1 MFNPPE
7 EKSNSYLDQ
16 LLALGLSKDA
26 ALKVIAIFNS
36 FSTEKMAKWV
46 RNFKKPYKTKAEDIY
61 ILIKELK
68 KKENNIT
75 IIDLELIEKKILELT
90 VI

>member
-7 EKSNSYLDQ
+7 EKSYSYLDQ
-16 LLALGLSKDA
+16 LLALGLSKDV

-36 FSTEKMAKWV
+36 FSTEKMAKWI
-46 RNFKKPYKTKAEDIY
+46 RNSKKLYKTKAEDIY
-61 ILIKELK
+61 NLIRELK